1 MSVAA
6 QRARSGALAVAVAA
20 ALCPSPLLADDAA
33 LEEIEVTG
41 SRIAR
46 RDFTSASPIVSV
58 PGSLFTETSAV
69 SVERTLAQLPQFVPT
84 VTATSNAPSNDGQ
97 ANLSLRGIGSAQTL
111 VLLDGKRLIPADG
124 RGSVDVNVLPPA
136 LIESVEVV
144 TGGASAAYGSDAI
157 AGVVNFRLRDD
168 FEGLE
173 FDGQWG
179 LSDRG
184 DGQEYS
190 AGVLAGTSFFDG
202 RGDVSAYLGYAER
215 DQVDQGDRPY
225 TKHPYIYYP
234 DETGG
239 HGPGGAFLGGGSA
252 ITDDGF
258 AVVFSNPVVFR
269 DLFASYGYPP
279 GSIPYQPGVGVNADG
294 TVFAFGDGVTP
305 GSVANYRGEID
316 PVMYNDRALTFNTAP
331 FTALQLPLQRVSAFL
346 RGRFEVSPASEAYAQ
361 ALYADYSATRQL
373 APADSGILLVP
384 PTNPYLPPDLA
395 RLVASRVN
403 PSVPFRFFARPTVL
417 GPRTAENDRQW
428 LQATVG
434 LRGAAFDSWR
444 FDVYVQSGYN
454 ERTERQR
461 GITRISKYQELL
473 FAADGGQSICGGL
486 NVFGKDRISAEC
498 AAYVATSAA
507 NEART
512 EQTIAEASIDGPLLD
527 LPAGELR
534 VAAGVFHKRDDF
546 EYVPDPVL
554 EVMLPGV
561 PGVIG
566 PRPDVSGLGAGA
578 ARAGQETN
586 TDLYVEALVPLLRD
600 EAAGRLLEFGV
611 GYRRSEYE
619 QAGGAD
625 SYKAEL
631 EFRSSRSITWR
642 GSFQHAVRAPSVEEL
657 YYPEIASQ
665 FVVPIPDPCSVSSP
679 QRNGP
684 DQQRVEALCLAQGM
698 PLALL
703 PTYNFVLRRVDGVS
717 GGNPDLEPE
726 EADTYTAGI
735 VLDSSLEHR
744 WLRDLQVT
752 IDWYRIDFRNGIGRW
767 NTESAVTRCFDADFN
782 PDYDPGYAYCTFFTR
797 VATTGEMYAF
807 ELDRNIGGVETTGVD
822 LQVNWGTEAGPG
834 WLHANLYFTYVDEW
848 LATEPDGRQ
857 VDYAGT
863 IGSRGLGGALPR
875 SRSLLDLRY
884 DWPVFGVYARWQHID
899 GMRDAEYRDFRVPAY
914 DYFDTGV
921 TVALDQGSLAGL
933 SATVGIENLFNEE
946 PPLFPSYP
954 QANTDPS
961 QYDVLGRRYFVNLRY
976 RF

>member
-1 MSVAA
+1 
-6 QRARSGALAVAVAA
+6 
-20 ALCPSPLLADDAA
+20 
-33 LEEIEVTG
+33 
-41 SRIAR
+41 
-46 RDFTSASPIVSV
+46 
-58 PGSLFTETSAV
+58 
-69 SVERTLAQLPQFVPT
+69 
-84 VTATSNAPSNDGQ
+84 
-97 ANLSLRGIGSAQTL
+97 
-111 VLLDGKRLIPADG
+111 
-124 RGSVDVNVLPPA
+124 
-136 LIESVEVV
+136 
-144 TGGASAAYGSDAI
+144 
-157 AGVVNFRLRDD
+157 
-168 FEGLE
+168 
-173 FDGQWG
+173 
-179 LSDRG
+179 
-184 DGQEYS
+184 
-190 AGVLAGTSFFDG
+190 
-202 RGDVSAYLGYAER
+202 
-215 DQVDQGDRPY
+215 
-225 TKHPYIYYP
+225 
-234 DETGG
+234 
-239 HGPGGAFLGGGSA
+239 
-252 ITDDGF
+252 
-258 AVVFSNPVVFR
+258 
-269 DLFASYGYPP
+269 
-279 GSIPYQPGVGVNADG
+279 
-294 TVFAFGDGVTP
+294 
-305 GSVANYRGEID
+305 
-316 PVMYNDRALTFNTAP
+316 
-331 FTALQLPLQRVSAFL
+331 
-346 RGRFEVSPASEAYAQ
+346 
-361 ALYADYSATRQL
+361 
-373 APADSGILLVP
+373 
-384 PTNPYLPPDLA
+384 
-395 RLVASRVN
+395 
-403 PSVPFRFFARPTVL
+403 
-417 GPRTAENDRQW
+417 
-428 LQATVG
+428 
-434 LRGAAFDSWR
+434 
-444 FDVYVQSGYN
+444 
-454 ERTERQR
+454 
-461 GITRISKYQELL
+461 
-473 FAADGGQSICGGL
+473 
-486 NVFGKDRISAEC
+486 
-498 AAYVATSAA
+498 VATSAA

-512 EQTIAEASIDGPLLD
+512 EQTIAEASIDGPLFD

-546 EYVPDPVL
+546 EYVPDPLL

-600 EAAGRLLEFGV
+600 DAAGRLLELDV

-684 DQQRVEALCLAQGM
+684 DKQQVEALCLAQGV

-744 WLRDLQVT
+744 LLRDLQVT

-767 NTESAVTRCFDADFN
+767 NTESAVTRCFAADFN

-797 VATTGEMYAF
+797 VATTGEMYAL
-807 ELDRNIGGVETTGVD
+807 ELNRNIGGVETTGVD
-822 LQVNWGTEAGPG
+822 LQVNWGAEAGPG
-834 WLHANLYFTYVDEW
+834 RLGANWYLTYVDEW

-914 DYFDTGV
+914 DYFDAGV

-933 SATVGIENLFNEE
+933 SAIVGIENLFNEE